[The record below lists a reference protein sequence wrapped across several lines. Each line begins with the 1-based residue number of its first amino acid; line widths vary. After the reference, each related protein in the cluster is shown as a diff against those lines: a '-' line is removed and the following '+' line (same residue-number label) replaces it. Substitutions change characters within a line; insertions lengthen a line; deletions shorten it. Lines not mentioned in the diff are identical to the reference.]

1 MYFGLN
7 LYFCK
12 KESLKAIYFYSK
24 KVLSPHT
31 ADLWLSFSTSLSSKL
46 SDNLS
51 LSVSYCWKDGLFMV
65 QWSKYFAVEEHIHPP
80 LLLKLKINDVILV
93 CVFCKINDLDV
104 AAVTLVAD
112 SFQTQRSLILSRFSC
127 LSFVIYHIKASL
139 KSHLKV
145 RIWFV

>member
-1 MYFGLN
+1 MQKGKFKSNLLLQQKKFCHRILLIFG
-7 LYFCK
+7 
-12 KESLKAIYFYSK
+12 
-24 KVLSPHT
+24 
-31 ADLWLSFSTSLSSKL
+31 LSFSTSLSSKL

-51 LSVSYCWKDGLFMV
+51 LSVSYCRKDGLFMV

-127 LSFVIYHIKASL
+127 LSFVIYHIKANL